1 MKGIHVK
8 MKLTGLIIIMAAIFF
23 IAACGDGQNAGVQE
37 TPGSS
42 QNGEHSSGD
51 GTDPNTPGNGDDNV
65 NGSDPY
71 INGDLQTPPAF
82 SFTFRDVVIEMDQN
96 VAYVI
101 EKLGEPL
108 GEFEAPSCAFD
119 GIDRIFSY
127 PGIQIYTYPAG
138 ATDHIHTIGFF
149 DDSVRT
155 SEGGIRIVHNTIE
168 DVIDAYGDDYSYE
181 TGLYKFVRGLT
192 SLEFL
197 TEDGIVIG
205 ITYRLDLGL

>member
-1 MKGIHVK
+1 
-8 MKLTGLIIIMAAIFF
+8 MKLTGLIILILTVIF
-23 IAACGDGQNAGVQE
+23 IITACSDGQGAGVQE
-37 TPGSS
+37 IPGSSS
-42 QNGEHSSGD
+42 QNGEGSSSPGV
-51 GTDPNTPGNGDDNV
+51 DPNTSGNGDDNG
-65 NGSDPY
+65 NGTDSNA
-71 INGDLQTPPAF
+71 NGDPQAPSAF
-82 SFTFRDVVIEMDQN
+82 WFTFRDVVIEMDEN

-101 EKLGEPL
+101 EKIGEPL

-155 SEGGIRIVHNTIE
+155 SEGGIRLGSPVQA
-168 DVIDAYGDDYSYE
+168 VLDAYGDSYSYE
-181 TGLYKFVRGLT
+181 TGMYKFIRGLT
-192 SLEFL
+192 FLEFL
-197 TEDGIVIG
+197 TEDGYVIG